1 MDGMAVKRDDPQQDI
16 LDMLVFWWRYERGW
30 LPVAGY
36 PEECP
41 STRGYKVSS
50 QYDTDNGAEE
60 TDARGMLAKRI
71 GHAVAS
77 IDEPYRSALY
87 LLARNSSTG
96 VSVWI
101 SPRLPTDDTER
112 AQLVAEAVDRL
123 AALV

>member
-1 MDGMAVKRDDPQQDI
+1 MKRDDPNQDI
-16 LDMLVFWWRYERGW
+16 LDMLVFWWRFERGW
-30 LPVAGY
+30 LPVQGY

-41 STRGYKVSS
+41 STRGYKVSG
-50 QYDTDNGAEE
+50 QYDDQNGADE

-77 IDEPYRSALY
+77 IAEPHRSALY
-87 LLARNSSTG
+87 LLARNRATS

-101 SPRLPTDDTER
+101 SPRLPTDDVER
-112 AQLVAEAVDRL
+112 AQVIADAVDKL

>member
-1 MDGMAVKRDDPQQDI
+1 MDGLAVKRDDINSDI

-50 QYDTDNGAEE
+50 QYDDTNGAEE

-77 IDEPYRSALY
+77 IPEPHRSALY
-87 LLARNSSTG
+87 LLARNRATG

-101 SPRLPTDDTER
+101 SPRLPTDDTLR
-112 AQLVAEAVDRL
+112 AQLVADAVDKL

>member
-1 MDGMAVKRDDPQQDI
+1 MKRDDINADI

-41 STRGYKVSS
+41 STRGYKVSG
-50 QYDTDNGAEE
+50 QYDDANGAGE

-77 IDEPYRSALY
+77 IEEPYRSALY
-87 LLARNSSTG
+87 LLARNRATG

-101 SPRLPTDDTER
+101 SPRLPTDDVLR
-112 AQLVAEAVDRL
+112 AELVADAVDKL